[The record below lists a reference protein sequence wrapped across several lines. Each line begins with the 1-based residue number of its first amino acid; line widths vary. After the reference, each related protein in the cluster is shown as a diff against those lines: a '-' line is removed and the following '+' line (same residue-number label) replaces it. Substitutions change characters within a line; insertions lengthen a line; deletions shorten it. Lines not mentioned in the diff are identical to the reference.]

1 MYRSQQFRPIF
12 FGVAK
17 KCDICQKSCQINLWI
32 VTHKK
37 NLRNMQ
43 SQGKSPCARH
53 KIICNFFKDTNKKL
67 FPCLEVRCEI
77 QINQFWNFTI
87 ESLTIL
93 FRIKND
99 DFTKCYFMFQINLQ
113 IQDHWSTLAFQTF
126 LTLDFLSFFWQEW
139 RKVKLCFDHHNSHG
153 DFLHH

>member
-17 KCDICQKSCQINLWI
+17 KCDIWQKSCRINLWI

-37 NLRNMQ
+37 ILGICMQ

-99 DFTKCYFMFQINLQ
+99 DFAKCYFMLQINLQ

-126 LTLDFLSFFWQEW
+126 LTLDSWLLTFYIYIFFLT
-139 RKVKLCFDHHNSHG
+139 RN
-153 DFLHH
+153 